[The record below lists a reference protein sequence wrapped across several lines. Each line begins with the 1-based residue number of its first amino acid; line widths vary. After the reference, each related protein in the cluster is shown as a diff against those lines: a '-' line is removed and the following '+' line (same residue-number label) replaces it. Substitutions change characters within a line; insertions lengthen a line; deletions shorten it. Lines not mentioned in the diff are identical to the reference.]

1 MLLKSKTIAFATAL
15 SLTLGAAVPA
25 HALGRNERN
34 FLKGIAAALIVGV
47 IVHEGQK
54 SRKAQQPAPKQVYR
68 QPTYQEPVYQ
78 EPTYHQP
85 RAQQPRQQQTRQQQ
99 PRYEAPTAK
108 TGRIIGQNSNY
119 GSGVNDTTA
128 ARVFNSY
135 SRTERVAIQRQLARF
150 GYYTGALDGSFGP
163 RTHQAVYEFARQ
175 AGNQDALASSTG
187 AYRVYDALLA

>member
-15 SLTLGAAVPA
+15 SLTLGAAAPA

-47 IVHEGQK
+47 IVNEGRK
-54 SRKAQQPAPKQVYR
+54 SRNAPQPAPKQVYR
-68 QPTYQEPVYQ
+68 QPTYQEP
-78 EPTYHQP
+78 TYHQP
-85 RAQQPRQQQTRQQQ
+85 REHQPRQQQTRQQQ

-108 TGRIIGQNSNY
+108 TGRVIGQSSNY

-163 RTHQAVYEFARQ
+163 RTHQAVYEFART
-175 AGNQDALASSTG
+175 AGNQDALASPTG
-187 AYRVYDALLA
+187 AYRVYDALLG